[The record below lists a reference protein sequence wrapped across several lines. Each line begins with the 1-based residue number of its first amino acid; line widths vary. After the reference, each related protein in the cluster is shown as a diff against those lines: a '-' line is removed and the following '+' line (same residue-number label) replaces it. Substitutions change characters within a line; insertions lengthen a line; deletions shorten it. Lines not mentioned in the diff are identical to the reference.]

1 MPRPFLRARATLLTA
16 LLGMLLAPAQAADL
30 FSLPEPP
37 ALPEEPVEWGDN
49 WYLRADVGWQQIT
62 VPAITGDFASSFNKA
77 DLAMGAIGGGYQ
89 FNDWLRADVT
99 IDRSVFRKSAAIG
112 QLWCP
117 YGVVGLTSQ
126 WTGNNIG
133 ILADPNETCTR
144 AATASLVRTSLLANV
159 YFDIVHIWGLTPYIG
174 AGAGMTYNNSASSVG
189 YFRNSDGAIWAP
201 NLTLPSGQVAQW
213 IYNHSGA
220 GTDTNGEKYDIVY
233 PFHTQVPFGPTNWSV
248 SQNRSAWSFAWNVM
262 AGVSYDIS
270 QNLKVDLSYRYLNA
284 GTFTGLAA
292 WGSTVVPVSG
302 SITAQEVRLGVRVT
316 TN

>member
-16 LLGMLLAPAQAADL
+16 LLGMMLAPAQAADL

-62 VPAITGDFASSFNKA
+62 VPAISGDFAGSFNKT

-99 IDRSVFRKSAAIG
+99 IDRSVFRRSGAIG

-117 YGVVGLTSQ
+117 YQMVGSVDPVTDAM
-126 WTGNNIG
+126 IG
-133 ILADPNETCTR
+133 IMANPNDTCTR
-144 AATASLVRTSLLANV
+144 AATASLVRTSALANV
-159 YFDIVHIWGLTPYIG
+159 YFDIVHLWGLTPYIG
-174 AGAGMTYNNSASSVG
+174 AGVGMTYNNSSTSIG
-189 YFRNSDGAIWAP
+189 YYRNSDGSPWMP
-201 NLTLPSGQVAQW
+201 DLTLPAGQMARW
-213 IYNHSGA
+213 IYPWLDA
-220 GTDTNGEKYDIVY
+220 NGNAIL
-233 PFHTQVPFGPTNWSV
+233 FHTRLPFGPTNWNV

-262 AGVSYDIS
+262 AGVSYDIT

-284 GTFTGLAA
+284 GTFTGL
-292 WGSTVVPVSG
+292 STWSGVTVPVSG

>member
-62 VPAITGDFASSFNKA
+62 VPAISGDFASTFNKT

-99 IDRSVFRKSAAIG
+99 IDRSVFRRSAAIG

-117 YGVVGLTSQ
+117 YAALGLQEADVSV
-126 WTGNNIG
+126 G
-133 ILADPNETCTR
+133 ILANPSDTCTR
-144 AATASLVRTSLLANV
+144 AATASLVRTSALANV
-159 YFDIVHIWGLTPYIG
+159 YFDIVHLWGLTPYIG
-174 AGAGMTYNNSASSVG
+174 AGVGMTYNNSSTSIG
-189 YFRNSDGAIWAP
+189 YFRNTDGGVWAP
-201 NLTLPSGQVAQW
+201 DLTLPAGQVARW
-213 IYNHSGA
+213 IY
-220 GTDTNGEKYDIVY
+220 GTRVDGEIKRYE
-233 PFHTQVPFGPTNWSV
+233 TQLPFGPTNWNV
-248 SQNRSAWSFAWNVM
+248 SQYRSAWSFAWNVM

-284 GTFTGLAA
+284 GTFTGFSA

>member
-62 VPAITGDFASSFNKA
+62 VPAISGDFAGSFNKA

-99 IDRSVFRKSAAIG
+99 IDRSVFRRSAAIG

-117 YGVVGLTSQ
+117 YAAVGLQEGDTSV
-126 WTGNNIG
+126 G
-133 ILADPNETCTR
+133 ILANPNDTCTR
-144 AATASLVRTSLLANV
+144 AATASLVRTSALANV
-159 YFDIVHIWGLTPYIG
+159 YFDIVHLWGLTPYIG
-174 AGAGMTYNNSASSVG
+174 AGVGMTYNNSSTSIG
-189 YFRNSDGAIWAP
+189 YFRNSDGGIWAP
-201 NLTLPSGQVAQW
+201 DLSLPGGQVARW
-213 IYNHSGA
+213 IYGKRV
-220 GTDTNGEKYDIVY
+220 NGEIKDYE
-233 PFHTQVPFGPTNWSV
+233 TQLPFGPTNWNV
-248 SQNRSAWSFAWNVM
+248 SQHRSAWSFAWNVM